1 MGRRRNKGRDIS
13 GILVIDKYQG
23 ASSNDVLQRVKRL
36 FGAAKAGHT
45 GSLDPLATG
54 VLPIC
59 LGEATKFSQYLLDS
73 DKSYRTTACLGIRT
87 ETSDAEGEVV
97 SERPVHVTREDLE
110 QILNRFRGDID
121 QIPSMFSALKYKG
134 EPLYKLARQ
143 GIEVERPARPITIYR
158 LDLLDFYTTEEG
170 RVEAVLEVDCSKG
183 TYIRSLVDDIGEA
196 LGCGAHVAQLRRLKA
211 GPYTEQQQYTLEQL
225 EAIRDEGGHAALDE
239 LLLPADTAISDW
251 EQVQLGESS
260 THYILH
266 GQPIQVPKAPFE
278 GLVRIYGEVDGQR
291 CFLGVGEIDED
302 GRVAPR
308 RLVRTAS

>member
-1 MGRRRNKGRDIS
+1 MGRRRNRGRDVN
-13 GILVIDKYQG
+13 GILIVDKLQG

-59 LGEATKFSQYLLDS
+59 LGEGTKFSQYLLDS
-73 DKSYRTTACLGIRT
+73 DKSYRTTARLGIRT
-87 ETSDAEGEVV
+87 ETSDAEGEIV
-97 SERPVHVTREDLE
+97 SERPVHVTRQDLE
-110 QILNRFRGDID
+110 QVLEQFRGPID

-143 GIEVERPARPITIYR
+143 GIEVERPARPIKIYR
-158 LDLLDFYTTEEG
+158 LDLLDFIVDG
-170 RVEAVLEVDCSKG
+170 DCVEAILEVDCSKG
-183 TYIRSLVDDIGEA
+183 TYIRTLVDDIGEA

-225 EAIRDEGGHAALDE
+225 EEIRDNGGHAALDE
-239 LLLPADTAISDW
+239 LLLAVDSAVSDW
-251 EQVQLGESS
+251 PLVQLGESS
-260 THYILH
+260 THYMLH
-266 GQPIQVPKAPFE
+266 GQPIQVPQMPTS
-278 GLVRIYGEVDGQR
+278 GQVRIYGEVDGQR
-291 CFLGVGEIDED
+291 CFLGIGEIDDD

-308 RLVRTAS
+308 RLIRVNG